1 MILSTF
7 IHHYH
12 PEPVTTLAEIKRL
25 HNEVAPTDFIGAFA
39 YATQSGLVSFELEMG
54 SEFWTRTAS
63 RWLFGIDY
71 GRTQPSALR
80 KMLDKQNTDIRIVD
94 GAWLVNQAGFLP
106 RRDFHAKMSILIN
119 NAAASFGMVVGSGN
133 FSSNGLRKSIEAGAS
148 IRAESVDEF
157 DTSLKSALG
166 QAEELWHAATP
177 AADILEVYEERWR
190 DSFSRKADV
199 GAEDHPPLQEQ
210 KEIFWIEAGYVTRN
224 RGPNSPGNQIDFPR
238 RIASAFFGFEPT
250 IDLAPNSVIG
260 PVVLEPPVG
269 GIVQNNLRLGN
280 NMMEKI
286 SLPIPETHGFD
297 IYDGKVLVFR
307 REGGRFVMR
316 ALEAADFEAAF
327 GDKLD
332 DVRVMGSGR
341 RYGFVD

>member
-1 MILSTF
+1 MILNTF

-12 PEPVTTLAEIKRL
+12 PVPTTTLSEIKRL
-25 HNEVAPTDFIGAFA
+25 HTEVTPTEFVGLFA

-54 SEFWTRTAS
+54 AEFWADTSS

-80 KMLDKQNTDIRIVD
+80 KMLDKQNAEIRIAD

-106 RRDFHAKMSILIN
+106 RRDFHAKMSVLTN
-119 NAAASFGMVVGSGN
+119 NAAGSFGMVVGSGN
-133 FSSNGLRKSIEAGAS
+133 FSSNGLRKSVEAGAS
-148 IRAESVDEF
+148 IRAENIDEF
-157 DTSLKSALG
+157 DASLRSALG
-166 QAEELWHAATP
+166 QAEELWLAATP
-177 AADILEVYEERWR
+177 AADILEAYEERWK
-190 DSFSRKADV
+190 DSFSRQALAD
-199 GAEDHPPLQEQ
+199 AEVHPAEMPR
-210 KEIFWIEAGYVTRN
+210 EIFWIEAGYVTRN

-238 RIASAFFGFEPT
+238 RIASGFFGFDST

-260 PVVLEPPVG
+260 PVVLEPPAG

-307 REGGRFVMR
+307 REEGRFVMR
-316 ALEAADFEAAF
+316 ALEAADFETAF

-341 RYGFVD
+341 RYGFLG